1 MSVLEREALEQSP
14 LADLHA
20 IASELSIDSYRLLR
34 RQQLVDAILARQDG
48 AEEQGEPVSEAE
60 TKPRRRRARRPSGA
74 RRADAAPA
82 AEAESQPEPKRSG
95 STAKPKRPEPTAEA
109 EPERPE
115 ASKASTS
122 DRARFESLPAK
133 FPDQPFKFDSDD
145 PLLSAIES
153 LTPIGKGS
161 RVTIT
166 GPARSGKSD
175 ALRRLAAALAARDDV
190 ELLVVLVGVRPEE
203 IAEWQHGAAPPAE
216 ALSFASPTSAQDRAV
231 YGALDRARS
240 IAVSGGHVV
249 VLLDTLDVLHEQ
261 AARRALAAARQLVD
275 GGSVTVIAT
284 ASEPAGG
291 ETTVLGLDPLRSL
304 VDRVPALDLLF
315 SGTLRAD
322 LLVGEEGAAAIA
334 RAYADAVGRPQ
345 PDQ

>member
-1 MSVLEREALEQSP
+1 MSVLERDALEQSP

-34 RQQLVDAILARQDG
+34 RQQLVDAILARQEG
-48 AEEQGEPVSEAE
+48 AEEQDEPDGEVEP
-60 TKPRRRRARRPSGA
+60 KPRRRRARRPAGA
-74 RRADAAPA
+74 RQQTAPPTT
-82 AEAESQPEPKRSG
+82 EAEPRPEPKRSKR
-95 STAKPKRPEPTAEA
+95 TAPAESERPEPSE
-109 EPERPE
+109 
-115 ASKASTS
+115 ASTS
-122 DRARFESLPAK
+122 DRARFESLPPK
-133 FPDQPFKFDSDD
+133 FPDQPFRFDSDD

-175 ALRRLAAALAARDDV
+175 ALRRLATAFSARDDI

-203 IAEWQHGAAPPAE
+203 IAEWQQGATPPAE

-231 YGALDRARS
+231 YGAIDRARS
-240 IAVSGGHVV
+240 IAVGGGHAV
-249 VLLDTLDVLHEQ
+249 VLLDTLDGLHEQ

-291 ETTVLGLDPLRSL
+291 ETTVLGLDPLRTL

-334 RAYADAVGRPQ
+334 QAYADAVGRPPPNQ
-345 PDQ
+345 